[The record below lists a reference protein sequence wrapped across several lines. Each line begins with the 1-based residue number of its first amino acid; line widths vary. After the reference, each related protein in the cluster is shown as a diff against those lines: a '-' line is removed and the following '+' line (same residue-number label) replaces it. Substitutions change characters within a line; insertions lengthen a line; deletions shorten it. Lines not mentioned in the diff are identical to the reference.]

1 MAKRPAVPST
11 RNWKAIE
18 FPNLIGRR
26 YWLMVAGEVLV
37 TSTNQVPKLSAH
49 VPQGINP
56 RILLLDLKI
65 VRTGGI
71 GLPVLLYK
79 QALFQ
84 RRTSGNQYDEVD
96 ILYRGRIIKRIKVA
110 HPKSVA
116 SVAKKRR
123 KKTKKKKA
131 KRKAVRKKK
140 RL

>member
-1 MAKRPAVPST
+1 MAKRPTVPRT

-110 HPKSVA
+110 HPKSV
-116 SVAKKRR
+116 R
-123 KKTKKKKA
+123 KKTAKKKKKKA
-131 KRKAVRKKK
+131 KRKAARKKK